1 MTVVVVLAA
10 LAVAIVPVSVA
21 YALWLARH
29 VAPRLAFLPTR
40 LAIAVLG
47 LWIVLPWV
55 VLAAVAWLVAG

>member
-21 YALWLARH
+21 YSHWLARN

-47 LWIVLPWV
+47 AWVALPWV
-55 VLAAVAWLVAG
+55 ALAAVAWVVGR